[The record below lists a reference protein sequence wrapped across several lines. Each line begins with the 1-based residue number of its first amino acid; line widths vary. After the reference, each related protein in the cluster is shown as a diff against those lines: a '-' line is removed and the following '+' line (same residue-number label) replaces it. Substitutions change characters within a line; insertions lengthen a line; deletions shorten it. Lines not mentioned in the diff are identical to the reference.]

1 MWRGLRESRD
11 KKVFTCPIRT
21 LKVLTEF
28 DLEIKAYG
36 LDPDR
41 DLAKMDLCK

>member
-1 MWRGLRESRD
+1 
-11 KKVFTCPIRT
+11 VVTCPIRT
-21 LKVLTEF
+21 WEGLTEF

-41 DLAKMDLCK
+41 DLVKKDLCK